1 MFVEFDLET
10 GLLVNYG
17 YALGR
22 LGTMDNREYPYSEHQ
37 LKEAYD
43 KIYAVMTDWYGNVR
57 AVYGVNLRNYS
68 ATPESYEKGI
78 NEIVLSCS
86 VEGK

>member
-22 LGTMDNREYPYSEHQ
+22 LGTMDNREYPYSEQQ

-57 AVYGVNLRNYS
+57 PVYGVNLRNYS